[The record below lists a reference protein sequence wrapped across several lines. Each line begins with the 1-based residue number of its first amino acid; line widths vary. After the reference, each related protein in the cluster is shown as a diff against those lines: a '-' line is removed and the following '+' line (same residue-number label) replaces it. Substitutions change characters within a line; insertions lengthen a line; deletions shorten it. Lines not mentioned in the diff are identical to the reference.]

1 MLSPESLQIQSYLF
15 VNKTAQSASGSLA
28 ERRASFDGIVEK
40 YAGHPIPSPVLLY
53 PVSKDSISIL
63 GKKSIVYKSRN

>member
-15 VNKTAQSASGSLA
+15 VNKTVQSASGSLA
-28 ERRASFDGIVEK
+28 ERRAWFDGIVEK

-53 PVSKDSISIL
+53 PV
-63 GKKSIVYKSRN
+63 